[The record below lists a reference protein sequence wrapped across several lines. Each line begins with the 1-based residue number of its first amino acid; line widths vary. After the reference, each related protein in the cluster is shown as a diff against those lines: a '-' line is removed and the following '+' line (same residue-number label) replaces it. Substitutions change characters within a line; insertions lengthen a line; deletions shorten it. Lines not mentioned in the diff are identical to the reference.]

1 MRDQPYF
8 LFGQHAFRLLIPQR
22 AYINLNSW
30 TVAMEVVIG
39 QGVCNNSPAEL
50 MYLDNGCRSSEAKTR
65 AYFVVG
71 RYKNKREIEFQFFL
85 LE

>member
-8 LFGQHAFRLLIPQR
+8 LFGRHAFRSLIPQR
-22 AYINLNSW
+22 AYFNLDSW

-50 MYLDNGCRSSEAKTR
+50 MYLDNGCRSSEVA
-65 AYFVVG
+65 FSVG
-71 RYKNKREIEFQFFL
+71 RYKKQEGD
-85 LE
+85 